1 MKDLICSFLGI
12 GYYSSTSIKDLT
24 KKELKEIV
32 GLTLD
37 YCESEL
43 GVNRRKSCT
52 PNVVLDTNPYETV
65 YYGEYC
71 PNENVISIFLDEMSG
86 LGQITSTIIHE
97 YTHYLQPIATK
108 YYKLLKEHGY
118 DNHPHEIEARDN
130 ERIHNRRVLHYIRTK
145 MWPYDVILI
154 YFGFGDCWC
163 VLPSICHDYGILYSP
178 SYWRDPIP

>member
-12 GYYSSTSIKDLT
+12 GYYSSTSIKDLS
-24 KKELKEIV
+24 KKELKKIV

-43 GVNRRKSCT
+43 GVNRRKSRT
-52 PNVVLDTNPYETV
+52 PNVVLTTNPYDTV

-71 PNENVISIFLDEMSG
+71 PTENVISIFLDEMSS
-86 LGQITSTIIHE
+86 LGQITSTIVHE

-145 MWPYDVILI
+145 M
-154 YFGFGDCWC
+154 
-163 VLPSICHDYGILYSP
+163 
-178 SYWRDPIP
+178 